1 MPDISLLAS
10 TGNQPVDKILQGII
24 GTYELVFP
32 GRIRGY
38 YLLGSY
44 TDATSVSISD
54 IDMAILFKGSS
65 VDKREAQV
73 NRCCSLISPIRLD
86 ISAHSEE
93 RLPAED
99 VRLKLGSVLLYG
111 KDSRDN
117 IALPPIEAYHQYI
130 TAWPCYFF
138 GRIRNIEFL
147 TFPLDYPE
155 PEGDFYGY
163 DRKSIPAWY
172 PAAIVKGT
180 KELVASICWTATAIV
195 ALQTGRYTGRKAD
208 GIKAYKELIDDG
220 WATFVQDVYQRCKLQ
235 WKYLVP
241 GDKDDRKLLSDLCQQ
256 TLAFENHY
264 LAIYRNYLLASL
276 HSESLGDRLFAVR
289 RLREVV
295 YSDEKVTNSLYAL
308 AAADNEDLREAVKEA
323 IGKIR

>member
-1 MPDISLLAS
+1 VADISLLAS
-10 TGNQPVDKILQGII
+10 TGNQQVDKILQGII
-24 GTYELVFP
+24 GIYELVFP
-32 GRIRGY
+32 GCIRGY

-111 KDSRDN
+111 EDSRDN
-117 IALPPIEAYHQYI
+117 IALPPIEA
-130 TAWPCYFF
+130 
-138 GRIRNIEFL
+138 
-147 TFPLDYPE
+147 
-155 PEGDFYGY
+155 
-163 DRKSIPAWY
+163 S
-172 PAAIVKGT
+172 
-180 KELVASICWTATAIV
+180 
-195 ALQTGRYTGRKAD
+195 
-208 GIKAYKELIDDG
+208 
-220 WATFVQDVYQRCKLQ
+220 
-235 WKYLVP
+235 
-241 GDKDDRKLLSDLCQQ
+241 
-256 TLAFENHY
+256 LAFENHY

-308 AAADNEDLREAVKEA
+308 AAADNEDLREAVQEA

>member
-1 MPDISLLAS
+1 M
-10 TGNQPVDKILQGII
+10 QGII
-24 GTYELVFP
+24 GIYELVFP

-65 VDKREAQV
+65 VDDREAQV
-73 NRCCSLISPIRLD
+73 NRCCSLMSPIRLD

-138 GRIRNIEFL
+138 RRIRGAEFL

-155 PEGDFYGY
+155 PEGEFYGY
-163 DRKSIPAWY
+163 ERKSIPAWY
-172 PAAIVKGT
+172 PTAVVNGT

-195 ALQTGRYTGRKAD
+195 ALQAGRYIGRKAD
-208 GIKAYKELIDDG
+208 GIKTYKELISDG
-220 WATFVQDVYQRCKLQ
+220 WAPFVQDVYQRCKLQ
-235 WKYLVP
+235 WKYMVP
-241 GDKDDRKLLSDLCQQ
+241 GDKDDRKLLSDLCRQ

-264 LAIYRNYLLASL
+264 LTIYRKYLLTSL
-276 HSESLGDRLFAVR
+276 HSESIDDRLFAVK

-295 YSDEKVTNSLYAL
+295 YSDEEVTHSLLAL
-308 AAADNEDLREAVKEA
+308 AAVDNEDLREAVKEA
-323 IGKIR
+323 IGRMRMTQKT